1 MFVCLHDCCGHQED
15 GHWPVHVFTPLN
27 TAEASS
33 LRFLVFDTY
42 IAIVGFVVTK
52 SNHSQGTLRP
62 LFYQC
67 WFWVQ
72 LIIASP
78 LFAHNMGAS
87 TECKYRECSV
97 CTNYYKICKL
107 LDVHQDMRLVLL
119 TNGPYAP
126 VIGGVFAPD
135 WRWSV
140 QCPDYRQTLLVTV
153 VTTTRRTIFL
163 SIVTVTRHLRH
174 VS

>member
-1 MFVCLHDCCGHQED
+1 MCNRYCIVSFTKVPRTVRLHEYVC
-15 GHWPVHVFTPLN
+15 VFTWLMRTPGRWPL
-27 TAEASS
+27 TSS
-33 LRFLVFDTY
+33 CIHPSQYSWGFLSEVSGFWDLHSTY

-52 SNHSQGTLRP
+52 SNHSQKTLWP
-62 LFYQC
+62 LFDQC

-140 QCPDYRQTLLVTV
+140 
-153 VTTTRRTIFL
+153 
-163 SIVTVTRHLRH
+163 
-174 VS
+174 